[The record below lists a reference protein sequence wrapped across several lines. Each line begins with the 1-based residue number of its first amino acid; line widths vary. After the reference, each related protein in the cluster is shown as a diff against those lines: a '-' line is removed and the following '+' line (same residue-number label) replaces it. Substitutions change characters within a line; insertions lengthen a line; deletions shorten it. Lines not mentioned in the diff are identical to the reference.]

1 MLILILATVL
11 LVLNWTIEYIR
22 HYYKVKSI
30 PIRIHVNGTR
40 GKSSVTRL
48 IAAGLRA
55 GNISTIAKT
64 TGTMPRVIMVDGT
77 EASIE
82 RLMGANIIEQKYIF
96 RFAAAC
102 KPKAIVIECM
112 AVNPI
117 YQWITER
124 MFVKST
130 ISVMTNCRADHMD
143 LMGSTVQS
151 VTMSL
156 SNTIPEN
163 GVCYTAEADHFS
175 ILKKVAEQ
183 RNTQIIQ
190 VHPKDITAEELHHFH
205 YIEHAENLQLALA
218 VCEDVGVPRNI
229 ALKGMQD
236 AHPDPGALKKYVI
249 HERKKKLFFYNVF
262 AANDPD
268 STGMIWKTIT
278 GHLQSVEKIIILNGR
293 ADRFFRS
300 EQLVDACTQ
309 LDFSFLILT
318 GELSDK
324 AMSYGIHK
332 GIPKE
337 KMFAFGEMEPAEL
350 YEKLF
355 ALTDKEAHIVGI
367 GNIAGRIKYGAHI
380 VKYFKKRSLETL
392 NAKEKAKEDIF
403 PE

>member
-11 LVLNWTIEYIR
+11 LVINWTVEYIR
-22 HYYKVKSI
+22 HFYKVKAI

-55 GNISTIAKT
+55 GNIPTIAKT

-77 EASIE
+77 EASIV

-96 RFAAAC
+96 RFAAAFN
-102 KPKAIVIECM
+102 PKAIVIECM

-130 ISVMTNCRADHMD
+130 IAVITNCRADHMD

-163 GVCYTAEADHFS
+163 GICYTAETDHFA
-175 ILKKVAEQ
+175 ILKKVAEK
-183 RNTQIIQ
+183 RSTKIIQ
-190 VHPKDITAEELHHFH
+190 VRPKDVTAEELHHFH

-218 VCEDVGVPRNI
+218 VCEHVGIPRNI

-249 HERKKKLFFYNVF
+249 HENKKKIYFYNVF

-268 STGMIWKTIT
+268 STEMIWNMIT
-278 GHLQSVEKIIILNGR
+278 GHLKGVEKIIILNGR
-293 ADRFFRS
+293 ADRFFRT
-300 EQLVDACTQ
+300 EQLIDACTH
-309 LDFSFLILT
+309 LDFSYLVLT
-318 GELSDK
+318 GELSEK
-324 AMSYGIHK
+324 AFSYGCSK
-332 GIPKE
+332 GIPKD
-337 KMFAFGEMEPAEL
+337 KMFAYGEMEPVEL
-350 YEKLF
+350 YDKLF
-355 ALTDKEAHIVGI
+355 NLTKTEAHIVGI
-367 GNIAGRIKYGAHI
+367 GNIAGRIKYGATI
-380 VKYFKKRSLETL
+380 VKYFKNKSLQTL
-392 NAKEKAKEDIF
+392 DANELAREDIF